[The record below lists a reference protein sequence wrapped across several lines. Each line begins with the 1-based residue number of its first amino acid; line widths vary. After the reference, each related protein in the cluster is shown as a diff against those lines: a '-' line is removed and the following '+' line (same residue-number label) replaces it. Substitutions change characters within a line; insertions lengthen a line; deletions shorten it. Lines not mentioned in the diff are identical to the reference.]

1 MSIILP
7 YSVVFLVALLPV
19 PNQSLKHANELTP
32 NSRKAT
38 TPVSVSAEHS
48 TRSFTYPAG
57 RLGAKKSEKK
67 KQTPGWGRL
76 NDI

>member
-1 MSIILP
+1 MFPL
-7 YSVVFLVALLPV
+7 ALLPA
-19 PNQSLKHANELTP
+19 PTQSFKHANELTT
-32 NSRKAT
+32 NSLKAT

-57 RLGAKKSEKK
+57 RPGAKKSEKK